1 MFALSFYYQLQVL
14 IYFQNQHRLKISLT
28 YVFSLYNVIVMLF
41 DQLPDKFLHG
51 FTAEAV

>member
-14 IYFQNQHRLKISLT
+14 IYFQNQHRLKINLT
-28 YVFSLYNVIVMLF
+28 YVFSLYNVIVMLC
-41 DQLPDKFLHG
+41 DELPGKFLHG